1 MTLGLEP
8 IGHESP
14 SQAFYDI
21 AQLLGSAEDY
31 PARVKRALTRLRAL
45 VPYQRCAVLEA
56 PRDSEARLITPVE
69 TPLVERTALE
79 LTTRS
84 LLLVLTQQPARYVKE
99 PTPSGLRLALP
110 LLGLDS
116 VVGVLMV
123 ETVEGGYDEQHVRAL
138 AVVAAKLAAYFS
150 MLHAAERE
158 AARMEELARAKLA
171 AEVADRA
178 KDEFLALVS
187 HELRTPLT
195 SILAWADALRAH
207 DTPAAE
213 RVRAVDAIERAV
225 RTQAKQV
232 ADLLDL
238 ACVAAATLRLDLNA
252 VDPVQLVK
260 GAMLTL
266 SSRAHQKAIRLEA
279 ELDES
284 VTPLLADP
292 YRLSQVVVSLVGN
305 AIKFTPHG
313 GHVTVRLDR
322 DGLLARIRVTDSG
335 SGIGAAVLPKLFEP
349 FGQMDSST
357 TREQGG
363 LGVGLALV
371 KELVELHGG
380 TVSVESPGL
389 LQGSTFT
396 VLLPLVGTSQATTEP
411 TAAPASALASADPA
425 LRALHGIRVLIV
437 DDDRDIG
444 EVLQFVLE
452 AQGAIVSVALSAAD
466 ALKAVDSSM
475 PDVLLSDLAMPGGSG
490 YELMRSI
497 IARAGAK
504 APPAAALSAY
514 APGHSMREALAAGF
528 RMLLKKPIDSESLIK
543 AVTSLAGGT
552 SNNAPRLRV
561 ERALV
566 D

>member
-1 MTLGLEP
+1 MTFGLEP
-8 IGHESP
+8 IGLESP
-14 SQAFYDI
+14 SLAFYDI

-31 PARVKRALTRLRAL
+31 PGRVKGALTRLRAL

-69 TPLVERTALE
+69 TPLAERAALE

-84 LLLVLTQQPARYVKE
+84 LLLVLTQQPARYAEE
-99 PTPSGLRLALP
+99 PTPSGLRLAFP
-110 LLGLDS
+110 LLGLDC

-123 ETVEGGYDEQHVRAL
+123 ETVGGYYNERHLRAL

-195 SILAWADALRAH
+195 SILAWADALRAN

-225 RTQAKQV
+225 RTQAKLV

-260 GAMLTL
+260 GAMRTL
-266 SSRAHQKAIRLEA
+266 SSRADLKGIRLRA

-313 GHVTVRLDR
+313 GHVTVRLDQE
-322 DGLLARIRVTDSG
+322 GLLARIRVTDSG

-411 TAAPASALASADPA
+411 TATPASADPA

-452 AQGAIVSVALSAAD
+452 SQGAIVSVALSAAD
-466 ALKAVDSSM
+466 ALRAIDSSM

-497 IARAGAK
+497 IARAGTK
-504 APPAAALSAY
+504 APPAAAISAY
-514 APGHSMREALAAGF
+514 APGQSKREALAAGF
-528 RMLLKKPIDSESLIK
+528 RMLLKKPIDSETLIR

-552 SNNAPRLRV
+552 SKSATGLRV
-561 ERALV
+561 ERALI